1 MWHVYVGGQLL
12 LGDIL
17 CALGHIDPAA
27 LKSVLIQR
35 AKTHERLGEFMLARG
50 LLTREALDEAL
61 ALQQKLQQEKW
72 NWERRAERL
81 ANAAERQRLV
91 AREM

>member
-61 ALQQKLQQEKW
+61 ALQQKLQPPVRELVISLSKG
-72 NWERRAERL
+72 RVGSGPL
-81 ANAAERQRLV
+81 AAE
-91 AREM
+91 A